1 MTTFREALENVASGF
16 PKGSENP
23 SRFFF
28 LKAANTLQRTII
40 QSSMKVLKGFTQH
53 KL

>member
-28 LKAANTLQRTII
+28 KSCKHTSKNHYPVFHEG
-40 QSSMKVLKGFTQH
+40 S
-53 KL
+53 